1 MCVPQALDLSYLA
14 VKSFAGIDI
23 PDVLCLCTALQIQHL
38 DLSMAMKW
46 MDLDSVLLI
55 LSRCAPNL
63 RSLAVHGLTV
73 HDDPLL
79 KFSRGCSQLER
90 LHLVHCHGFSWQG
103 LTAGLL
109 SEKSRLQD
117 LDISLTQPLGH
128 CGAAEIQQ
136 ILGRRKHPLLSLRI
150 IGVVGL
156 PFDVVA
162 AALTAVG
169 VAAHCTTE
177 VWASTDDNHIVYL
190 RTVDGVMV
198 PTWTERPFRTI
209 DWGGLDRPV
218 PRLFDSLISTVAQ
231 PRTAENHSR

>member
-1 MCVPQALDLSYLA
+1 MRRNDRAASTLPSGH
-14 VKSFAGIDI
+14 AG
-23 PDVLCLCTALQIQHL
+23 
-38 DLSMAMKW
+38 
-46 MDLDSVLLI
+46 
-55 LSRCAPNL
+55 SRNEPPT
-63 RSLAVHGLTV
+63 SLPSNKYA
-73 HDDPLL
+73 
-79 KFSRGCSQLER
+79 
-90 LHLVHCHGFSWQG
+90 
-103 LTAGLL
+103 A
-109 SEKSRLQD
+109 
-117 LDISLTQPLGH
+117 SLTQPLGH